1 MRNLNPHLR
10 FLAVTL
16 LFLAELMLAI
26 NLIQL
31 LRTYAPREESALQS
45 ALVVARIQTA
55 IPMQSQQ
62 QSPATTLISSTIP
75 NQPTALLQW
84 TATAPTLPTSTST
97 TPPRQKAAA
106 TASATPSRTPSMTP
120 SATASLMPLSPT
132 PIVVTNTPTP
142 QNAATFEALKATTTA
157 AALTTGT
164 ATPLPPFVTV
174 TAQATATRHIQT
186 APTALPPLAAKPEAT
201 KVITTA
207 TKVSEPSPSSISQPF
222 TTRILATLTTAETAT
237 PILSSTATAFY
248 ITPTPAAPDLFGAAT
263 LVAQLTIDATT
274 TGTVTPLPPNWRVY
288 TVRILPYEAP
298 PANAATATLA
308 ALAATARAVTTGE
321 APAGVLLWTATP
333 RPTNPPSPTPTAT
346 PSLPPTATPTDTA
359 TPFVVTA
366 TFTPENVLAAATLA
380 AKATHQAATIGTATP
395 LPANALLAT
404 PTPRPIVVTSTPTA
418 ANPATATAM
427 AIEATAIAYT
437 TGTPDT
443 ARFITAT
450 PTEERAAPGRPLATP
465 TPLLLALSDLT
476 ATPTPNATALFPTE
490 LLGKIL
496 FLGDLDGRGAPE
508 VYAIDGDGSN
518 VLRLNSQEFYRR
530 AVERDSF
537 SADRR
542 FRAFVKREEAG
553 TRERQ
558 IYAYDA
564 FYGSERQLTNMK
576 SGSTSWDPVW
586 SPSAE
591 VIAFV
596 TNQTDSDEIWLVER
610 ESRQVTQLT
619 FNDGPWDKHPSWS
632 SDGSQIVYTSSRTSQ
647 RALWI
652 MASDGSNQRQLVDL
666 DFEAWDP
673 VWVKYGDQ

>member
-31 LRTYAPREESALQS
+31 LRAYAPGEGSALQS
-45 ALVVARIQTA
+45 ALAVARIQTA
-55 IPMQSQQ
+55 IPVHNQQ
-62 QSPATTLISSTIP
+62 QEPATTLLSSTNPNRPTVQILLTAIP
-75 NQPTALLQW
+75 LPLT
-84 TATAPTLPTSTST
+84 TATANRSAATPSMSTATTLVTPLHAPSFTPAPTAST
-97 TPPRQKAAA
+97 TPLPPVVVV
-106 TASATPSRTPSMTP
+106 TN
-120 SATASLMPLSPT
+120 SPT
-132 PIVVTNTPTP
+132 PPPLQVTAAVHDTATPRP
-142 QNAATFEALKATTTA
+142 QLKATT
-157 AALTTGT
+157 AALRSPTSTEH
-164 ATPLPPFVTV
+164 PL
-174 TAQATATRHIQT
+174 
-186 APTALPPLAAKPEAT
+186 
-201 KVITTA
+201 
-207 TKVSEPSPSSISQPF
+207 
-222 TTRILATLTTAETAT
+222 TTRILTRPAATVT
-237 PILSSTATAFY
+237 PVPSSTATAFY
-248 ITPTPAAPDLFGAAT
+248 ITPTAAAPDLFGAAT
-263 LVAQLTIDATT
+263 LVAQITADATT
-274 TGTVTPLPPNWRVY
+274 TGTATPLPANWRVY
-288 TVRILPYEAP
+288 TVRILPYEP
-298 PANAATATLA
+298 TPANGATATLV
-308 ALAATARAVTTGE
+308 ALEATARAITTGE
-321 APAGVLLWTATP
+321 PPVGLLLWTATP
-333 RPTNPPSPTPTAT
+333 RPTNPPPPTLTPTVT
-346 PSLPPTATPTDTA
+346 PPPTATATDTA

-366 TFTPENVLAAATLA
+366 TFTPESVLAAATLA
-380 AKATHQAATIGTATP
+380 AQATRQATTIGTATP

-404 PTPRPIVVTSTPTA
+404 PTPRPIIVTSTPTA
-418 ANPATATAM
+418 ANQATATAM

-437 TGTPDT
+437 TGTPAT

-450 PTEERAAPGRPLATP
+450 PTEIHAAPARPLATP
-465 TPLLLALSDLT
+465 TPLLFALSALT
-476 ATPTPNATALFPTE
+476 ATPTPNATAGFPTE

-496 FLGDLDGRGAPE
+496 FLGDMDGRGAPE
-508 VYAIDGDGSN
+508 TYAMDGDGSN
-518 VLRLNSQEFYRR
+518 VVRLSSQEFYRR

-542 FRAFVKREEAG
+542 FHAFVKREEAG

-596 TNQTDSDEIWLVER
+596 TNQTDSDEIWLVAR

-632 SDGSQIVYTSSRTSQ
+632 PDGSQIVYMSSRTGQ
-647 RALWI
+647 RTLWI
-652 MASDGSNQRQLVDL
+652 MASDGTNQRQLTTL
-666 DFEAWDP
+666 GFEVWDP